1 MPAQGTD
8 HPDAASA
15 QDGPAEGEPAQSGPA
30 RSRRPSLAA
39 RIRALARA
47 IQENDEQDIQ
57 EAILRLSRSHRPLA
71 PLALAVGGVVLLFEG
86 VRLLVS
92 NWRLTLVQIVPA
104 MWIWLA
110 MFDLKIHML
119 HGRTFHVIR
128 GPVLIPIWLAIIGI
142 TMASLF
148 LNAVFAFA
156 ISQPGET
163 AIRPAVAQARRHL
176 TTILAWGAVL
186 GVPLAF
192 ATTVATRKP
201 HPWFGLSLSI
211 VVGAMMLVY
220 VAVPS
225 RLIGFKPARS
235 RRDKLTSTAVGGALS
250 ATVCT
255 PPYLLG
261 RLGILMLG
269 SKVLFIP
276 GIVLLVVGVTLQAGA
291 TGAVRA
297 IKMSVSLMAGPDAEA
312 AAPESGTAAPETA
325 APETAV
331 PQTAGPETQAAEPG
345 AGPTR
350 PGAGPPPAPDPP

>member
-1 MPAQGTD
+1 MPAQRTH
-8 HPDAASA
+8 HPDAPSA
-15 QDGPAEGEPAQSGPA
+15 PDGPAPGGPDQTGPPPNP
-30 RSRRPSLAA
+30 RTGLAA
-39 RIRALARA
+39 RIRSLVRA

-57 EAILRLSRSHRPLA
+57 EAILRLSRSHRALS
-71 PLALAVGGVVLLFEG
+71 PLALAVGGVVLLFDG

-92 NWRLTLVQIVPA
+92 NWRLTLIQIVPA

-110 MFDLKIHML
+110 MFDLKVHVL
-119 HGRTFHVIR
+119 RGRTFHVIR
-128 GPVLIPIWLAIIGI
+128 GPVLIPIWLAIIAI

-156 ISQPGET
+156 IARPGEA

-176 TTILAWGAVL
+176 ATILAWGAVL

-192 ATTVATRKP
+192 ATTVATRQP
-201 HPWFGLSLSI
+201 HPWFGISLSI
-211 VVGAMMLVY
+211 VVGAMMVFY

-225 RLIGFKPARS
+225 RLIGAKPARS
-235 RRDKLTSTAVGGALS
+235 RRDKLTTTAVGGALS

-269 SKVLFIP
+269 SKALFIP
-276 GIVLLVVGVTLQAGA
+276 GIFVLVVGVTLQAGA

-297 IKMSVSLMAGPDAEA
+297 IKMSVSLLAGPDA
-312 AAPESGTAAPETA
+312 G
-325 APETAV
+325 
-331 PQTAGPETQAAEPG
+331 AAEPG
-345 AGPTR
+345 AGAGAAESGAEAAE
-350 PGAGPPPAPDPP
+350 PGAESTPPGGDPPAGPGPS